1 MSETESREESEP
13 AFGDLALEQEKEME
27 QHLEMDRDIKI
38 ERQREMQQKEEYRL
52 LLRLQEIEKDMEAY
66 AHTASELRAMLEE
79 EEEEDEDEDETSCLQ
94 TLENLEF
101 CTYTLSTLAL
111 EQQHLQQQLQGK
123 WLHLFHNKFTR
134 GPQKAFSETTL

>member
-1 MSETESREESEP
+1 MTETERREESEP

-52 LLRLQEIEKDMEAY
+52 LLRLQEVEKDMEAY
-66 AHTASELRAMLEE
+66 AHTASELRAMLE

-123 WLHLFHNKFTR
+123 WLHLSHKFTR
-134 GPQKAFSETTL
+134 GPQKAASETAL